1 MPLWIDTVKT
11 PDDICADV
19 LSEILNEE
27 VIEYRLSP
35 LGRGVLSNVQILD
48 VTLSTRT
55 VKLIAKFRKEEIPLE
70 DLFNVEGAFYH
81 LVDELE
87 DVDAFPF
94 RLTKA
99 LATGTHWLLLEYISS
114 NVTTLDVFQSCPK
127 DEFDDLIY
135 RLAKM
140 HEYCW
145 IGSSNTTQTADILN
159 KYSNQ
164 LASSPGAGQSL
175 PTSTRKEQFEAAWPA
190 VRKRLIPFFSKES
203 LNRLD
208 GIVTWIAAAKRI
220 DMIQASVEKK
230 RYTLVHGDFHMG
242 NMLLPRGIEGDGD
255 KRPWLVDWSFC
266 GIGNPSVD
274 LVFFLAMNDLK
285 AEDTSR
291 VLQHYHNVVKERSQL
306 SWNDFLTSFRQ
317 SLLNQFIILVCYD
330 SLCRTMAD
338 SSIGEM
344 VEVQHA
350 HFDRVNTR
358 CAKMIL
364 LYNFDDGG
372 SILHIDE

>member
-11 PDDICADV
+11 PDDICTDI
-19 LSEILNEE
+19 LSKVFNEE
-27 VIEYRLSP
+27 VLEYRLSP
-35 LGRGVLSNVQILD
+35 LGRGVLSNVQTLE
-48 VTLSTRT
+48 VALSTRT

-70 DLFNVEGAFYH
+70 NLFNVEGAFYH

-114 NVTTLDVFQSCPK
+114 NVTTLDVFQSCPM
-127 DEFDDLIY
+127 DEFDDLIH

-145 IGSSNTTQTADILN
+145 IGSSNTTQTAEILN
-159 KYSNQ
+159 KYSKQ
-164 LASSPGAGQSL
+164 LASAPGAGQSL
-175 PTSTRKEQFEAAWPA
+175 PTSTRKEQFEAAWSA
-190 VRKRLIPFFSKES
+190 VKKRLIPFFSIES
-203 LNRLD
+203 LNLLD
-208 GIVTWIAAAKRI
+208 DIVTWIAAAERI

-242 NMLLPRGIEGDGD
+242 NMLLPSGIEGDGD

-285 AEDTSR
+285 AKDTSR
-291 VLQHYHNVVKERSQL
+291 VLRDYHNVVKERSQL
-306 SWNDFLTSFRQ
+306 SWDDFLTMFRQ

-338 SSIGEM
+338 SSIGAM